1 MIEILNLSK
10 CYQNHLGRNCVL
22 RNINLVFPTGVSVGL
37 IGPNGAGKST
47 LLNLIAGIDVP
58 DQGKIVRNC
67 NVSWPIGLAGGF
79 QPSLTGRQNV
89 KFVAKVH
96 GCDDSKPIVD
106 FVEDFAEIGPAFD
119 EPMKTYSAGM
129 RSRLTFGMSLAFD
142 FDVYLSDE
150 ATAVG
155 DAKFKQK
162 AKQVFQDRV
171 GKASIIMVSHAEGI
185 LKQFCQAGVVIQ
197 NKSAFWFDDIH
208 EALAFYKRD
217 V

>member
-1 MIEILNLSK
+1 MIEIQNVSK

-22 RNINLVFPTGVSVGL
+22 KNINLVFPKGVSVAL

-47 LLNLIAGIDVP
+47 LLNLIAGTDTP
-58 DQGKIVRNC
+58 DEGHIVRNC

-96 GCDDSKPIVD
+96 GCVDVKPIVD
-106 FVEDFAEIGPAFD
+106 FVEDFAEIGDAFD
-119 EPMKTYSAGM
+119 DPMKTYSSGM

-150 ATAVG
+150 ATSVG

-162 AKQVFQDRV
+162 AKQVFQERV

-185 LKQFCQAGVVIQ
+185 LKQFCQAGVVLQ
-197 NKSAFWFDDIH
+197 NKSAYWFDDIGD
-208 EALAFYKRD
+208 ALAFYKRD